1 MPARNFCPTLVLV
14 LLAVVAGCGKGGPQI
29 APVHGRVT
37 LDDKPLANADI
48 TFQPDGA
55 QRASTGRTD
64 PDGRYA
70 LVYKVGQIGAIV
82 GPNTVRIEVSKE
94 LVRNPPPIP
103 ARYAAQSELHP
114 EVKPGD
120 NEFNFDLKSDPK

>member
-1 MPARNFCPTLVLV
+1 MSAMLRPPVVLI
-14 LLAVVAGCGKGGPQI
+14 LLLIALTGCGKEGPQI

-37 LDDKPLANADI
+37 LDGQPLANADVM
-48 TFQPDGA
+48 FQPEGA

-64 PDGRYA
+64 GQGRYELA
-70 LVYKVGQIGAIV
+70 YKRGQMGAIV
-82 GPNTVRIEVSKE
+82 GPHTARIEVSSE

-103 ARYAAQSELHP
+103 ARYASKSELHP

-120 NEFNFDLKSDPK
+120 NEFNFDVTTEKK